1 MKYKK
6 SILCILLFCICLS
19 FSGCTKMY
27 ELTPE
32 EEEKIVLYSSK
43 MIAKYNRASHEGYS
57 FVNPERIKKA
67 EEEKKAKEEEEAA
80 KHAEENDYETE
91 SISSFSDIMGI
102 EGVTF
107 GFVDYEVVQTV
118 DTPDVAIPDAGEGN
132 SYIVLNFT
140 ATNTTDAPIAVDL
153 LNNSIGY
160 KLSINDNVTAENYST
175 LSQIDLSTYYND
187 NLEPGA
193 SEDLV
198 LLFTCNSLYVQDL
211 TSMTMQ
217 VSKGD
222 QVFNVKLQ

>member
-6 SILCILLFCICLS
+6 IILCIRLFCICLS

-27 ELTPE
+27 ELTSE
-32 EEEKIVLYSSK
+32 EEEKIVLYSAK

-57 FVNPERIKKA
+57 FVNPERMKKA

-80 KHAEENDYETE
+80 KHADEEGDDTQ
-91 SISSFSDIMGI
+91 SISSFSDIIGI

-107 GFVDYEVVQTV
+107 GYVDYEIVQSIEA
-118 DTPDVAIPDAGEGN
+118 PDIAIPDAGEGN

-140 ATNTTDAPIAVDL
+140 ATNSSDAPIAVDQ

-175 LSQIDLSTYYND
+175 LSQVDLSTYYND

-198 LLFTCNSLYVQDL
+198 LLFTCNSLYLQDL

-217 VSKGD
+217 VSKGS